1 MLGQH
6 QGANVL
12 IPESSKGNTLI
23 EMMIAIVILCILLV
37 LTARSYG
44 VWIANSRIRTAAET
58 LAAGL
63 SAARNE
69 AIKRNRSVGFY
80 LVTDLSSDC
89 GVSGSGTSWVASID
103 DPTRKCD
110 VAIAAE
116 IEPRIVAKKSAA
128 EGTAK
133 VTISALDASG
143 SAAGSIIFNG
153 VGRVLLSGQSP
164 IAQIDI
170 ASSVLASDQ
179 TREMRIVLTTG
190 GMIRMCDPSIRDI
203 TDTRIC

>member
-6 QGANVL
+6 QGTNVL

-37 LTARSYG
+37 LTVRSYG

-80 LVTDLSSDC
+80 LVTDLSSAC
-89 GVSGSGTSWVASID
+89 GVSGTGTSWVASID
-103 DPTRKCD
+103 DPTKKCD
-110 VAIAAE
+110 VAVAAAV
-116 IEPRIVAKKSAA
+116 EPRIVAKKSAA
-128 EGTAK
+128 EGTDR

-143 SAAGSIIFNG
+143 AATSTIIFNG
-153 VGRVLLSGQSP
+153 VGRVLLTGSSP

-170 ASSVLASDQ
+170 ASSVLTSDQ
-179 TREMRIVLTTG
+179 AREMRIVLTTG
-190 GMIRMCDPSIRDI
+190 GMIRMCDPSISDT

>member
-37 LTARSYG
+37 LTVRSYG

-103 DPTRKCD
+103 DPAKKCD
-110 VAIAAE
+110 AAVAAALA
-116 IEPRIVAKKSAA
+116 PFIVAKKSAA
-128 EGTAK
+128 EGTDK

-143 SAAGSIIFNG
+143 AAASSIIFNG
-153 VGRVLLSGQSP
+153 VGRVLLAGPSP
-164 IAQIDI
+164 IAKIDI
-170 ASSVLASDQ
+170 ASSALASDQ
-179 TREMRIVLTTG
+179 AREMRIVLTTG
-190 GMIRMCDPSIRDI
+190 GMIRMCDPSISDT

>member
-6 QGANVL
+6 QGADVL

-80 LVTDLSSDC
+80 LVTDLSSAC
-89 GVSGSGTSWVASID
+89 GVAGSGTSWVASID

-110 VAIAAE
+110 VAVAAA
-116 IEPRIVAKKSAA
+116 IEPFIVAKKSAA
-128 EGTAK
+128 EGTDK
-133 VTISALDASG
+133 VTVSAVDANG

-170 ASSVLASDQ
+170 ASSALASDQ
-179 TREMRIVLTTG
+179 AREMRIVLTTG
-190 GMIRMCDPSIRDI
+190 GMIRMCDPSISD
-203 TDTRIC
+203 TKDTRIC

>member
-1 MLGQH
+1 
-6 QGANVL
+6 VL

-80 LVTDLSSDC
+80 LVTDLSSGC
-89 GVSGSGTSWVASID
+89 TVSESGTSWVASID
-103 DPTRKCD
+103 DPTKKCD
-110 VAIAAE
+110 AAVAAALA
-116 IEPRIVAKKSAA
+116 PFIVAKKSAA
-128 EGTAK
+128 EGADR

-143 SAAGSIIFNG
+143 SAASTIIFNG
-153 VGRVLLSGQSP
+153 VGRVLLTGPSP

-170 ASSVLASDQ
+170 ASAVLASDQ
-179 TREMRIVLTTG
+179 AREMRIVLTTG
-190 GMIRMCDPSIRDI
+190 GMIRMCDPSISNA

>member
-1 MLGQH
+1 M
-6 QGANVL
+6 L

-80 LVTDLSSDC
+80 LVTDLSSAC
-89 GVSGSGTSWVASID
+89 GVAGSGTSWVASID

-110 VAIAAE
+110 VAVAAA
-116 IEPRIVAKKSAA
+116 IEPFIVAKKSAA
-128 EGTAK
+128 EGTDK
-133 VTISALDASG
+133 VTVSAVDANG

-170 ASSVLASDQ
+170 ASSALASDQ
-179 TREMRIVLTTG
+179 AREMRIVLTTG
-190 GMIRMCDPSIRDI
+190 GMIRMCDPSISD
-203 TDTRIC
+203 TKDTRIC

>member
-1 MLGQH
+1 M
-6 QGANVL
+6 L

-80 LVTDLSSDC
+80 LVTDLSSAC

-110 VAIAAE
+110 VAVAAA
-116 IEPRIVAKKSAA
+116 IEPFIVAKKSAA
-128 EGTAK
+128 EGTDK
-133 VTISALDASG
+133 VTVSAVDANG

-170 ASSVLASDQ
+170 ASSALASDQ
-179 TREMRIVLTTG
+179 AREMRIVLTTG
-190 GMIRMCDPSIRDI
+190 GMIRMCDPCISD
-203 TDTRIC
+203 TKDTRIC

>member
-1 MLGQH
+1 M
-6 QGANVL
+6 L

-80 LVTDLSSDC
+80 LVTDLSSAC

-110 VAIAAE
+110 VAVAAA
-116 IEPRIVAKKSAA
+116 IEPFIVAKKSAA
-128 EGTAK
+128 EGTDK
-133 VTISALDASG
+133 VTVSAVDANG

-170 ASSVLASDQ
+170 ASSALASDQ
-179 TREMRIVLTTG
+179 AREMRIVLTTG

>member
-1 MLGQH
+1 M
-6 QGANVL
+6 
-12 IPESSKGNTLI
+12 PRSTKGNTLI

-69 AIKRNRSVGFY
+69 AIKRNRPVGFR
-80 LVTDLSSDC
+80 LVTDLSSAC
-89 GVSGSGTSWVASID
+89 GASGSGTSWVASID

-110 VAIAAE
+110 VAVAAA
-116 IEPRIVAKKSAA
+116 IEPFIVAKKAAA
-128 EGTAK
+128 EGADR
-133 VTISALDASG
+133 VTVSALDATG
-143 SAAGSIIFNG
+143 AAASAIVFNG
-153 VGRVLLSGQSP
+153 VGRVLLSGQPP

-170 ASSVLASDQ
+170 ASSVLSADQ
-179 TREMRIVLTTG
+179 AREMRIVLTTG
-190 GMIRMCDPSIRDI
+190 GMIRMCDPSINDT

>member
-1 MLGQH
+1 
-6 QGANVL
+6 
-12 IPESSKGNTLI
+12 
-23 EMMIAIVILCILLV
+23 MIAIVILCILLV
-37 LTARSYG
+37 LCARSYG

-69 AIKRNRSVGFY
+69 AIKRNRSVGFH
-80 LVTDLSSDC
+80 LVTDLSSAC

-103 DPTRKCD
+103 DPARKCD
-110 VAIAAE
+110 VAVAAAV
-116 IEPRIVAKKSAA
+116 EPFIVAKKSAA
-128 EGTAK
+128 EGTDK
-133 VTISALDASG
+133 VTISALDANG
-143 SAAGSIIFNG
+143 SAANSIVFNG
-153 VGRVLLSGQSP
+153 VGRVLLTGQSP

-179 TREMRIVLTTG
+179 AREMRIVLTTG
-190 GMIRMCDPSIRDI
+190 GMIRMCDPSISDT

>member
-1 MLGQH
+1 M
-6 QGANVL
+6 L

-80 LVTDLSSDC
+80 LVTDLSSAC
-89 GVSGSGTSWVASID
+89 GVAGSGTSWVASID

-110 VAIAAE
+110 VAVAAA
-116 IEPRIVAKKSAA
+116 IEPFIVAKKSAA
-128 EGTAK
+128 EGTDK
-133 VTISALDASG
+133 VTVSAVDANG
-143 SAAGSIIFNG
+143 SAGGSIIFNG

-170 ASSVLASDQ
+170 ASSALASDQ
-179 TREMRIVLTTG
+179 AREMRIVLTTG
-190 GMIRMCDPSIRDI
+190 GMIRMCDPSISDT

>member
-6 QGANVL
+6 PGADVL

-89 GVSGSGTSWVASID
+89 TVSGSGTSWVASID

-110 VAIAAE
+110 VAVAAALA
-116 IEPRIVAKKSAA
+116 PFIVAKKSAA
-128 EGTAK
+128 ESTDK

-143 SAAGSIIFNG
+143 AAASTIIFNG
-153 VGRVLLSGQSP
+153 VGRVLLTGPSP

-179 TREMRIVLTTG
+179 AREMRIVLTTG
-190 GMIRMCDPSIRDI
+190 GMIRMCDPSISNA

>member
-1 MLGQH
+1 M
-6 QGANVL
+6 L

-58 LAAGL
+58 LATGL

-80 LVTDLSSDC
+80 LVTDLSSAC
-89 GVSGSGTSWVASID
+89 GVAGSGTSWVASID

-110 VAIAAE
+110 VAVAAA
-116 IEPRIVAKKSAA
+116 IEPFIVAKKSAA
-128 EGTAK
+128 EGTDK
-133 VTISALDASG
+133 VTVSAVDANG

-170 ASSVLASDQ
+170 ASSALASDQ
-179 TREMRIVLTTG
+179 AREMRIVLTTG
-190 GMIRMCDPSIRDI
+190 GMIRMCDPSISD
-203 TDTRIC
+203 TKDTRIC